1 MHDGPQSDKAIRMP
15 KASVKRVPLSLN
27 VPPSVIAALD
37 RRVEEGRAQGF
48 PVDRAPLA
56 VVMLERA
63 LAGGAPS
70 PGGRVPMT
78 PAVAD
83 ALSALDM
90 LFSDL
95 SVRLDED
102 ARAREIVSE
111 IEKRIAVVR
120 GVFG

>member
-1 MHDGPQSDKAIRMP
+1 MP

-27 VPPSVIAALD
+27 VPPSVVAALD

-78 PAVAD
+78 PEVDVALDDIVTFVGDLDACSDGSSKTRYAVA
-83 ALSALDM
+83 
-90 LFSDL
+90 
-95 SVRLDED
+95 
-102 ARAREIVSE
+102 EIR
-111 IEKRIAVVR
+111 KRIAVAQ
-120 GVFG
+120 